1 MLQKYIGYLLKKAR
15 NNAGDTQKDLSEKI
29 GKSRVS
35 VANYEAGKQVMPLDI
50 LYKVAD
56 ALCVEIS
63 DLIPEKD
70 MFPEQMRL
78 AMIPETKQCPRC
90 NGLGRVNI

>member
-15 NNAGDTQKDLSEKI
+15 KKYGATQGELARKI
-29 GKSRVS
+29 GKSRAT

-50 LYKVAD
+50 LYKIAD
-56 ALCVEIS
+56 ALCVKITEIV
-63 DLIPEKD
+63 PEEKP
-70 MFPEQMRL
+70 FPEQMRL

-90 NGLGRVNI
+90 RGLGRVNT